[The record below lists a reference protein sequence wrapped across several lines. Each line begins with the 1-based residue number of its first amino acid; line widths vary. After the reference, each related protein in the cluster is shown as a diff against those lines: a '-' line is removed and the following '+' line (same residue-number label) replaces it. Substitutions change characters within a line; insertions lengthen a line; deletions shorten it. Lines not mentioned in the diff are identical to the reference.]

1 MSATPV
7 TDGELADV
15 FACLEG
21 RGRVALAVSGGADS
35 LALMH
40 LAARWCALPGRAASK
55 PTILTVDHGLRA
67 GSAAEAAEVARL
79 ARGLGFEHVLLRWE
93 ADKPKSNLQAA
104 ARAARYDLM
113 AAHCH
118 AAGIRVLVTAH
129 HLEDQAETVLMRLG
143 RGSGVDGLAA
153 MPEAGAWAGIDLLRP
168 LLDLSKVRLTA
179 TLEAAGL
186 EWIEDPSNQNERFE
200 RVRVR
205 RALARLESLGITAD
219 RLALTARRMRR
230 ARAALDAATSELLER
245 ALELGPAGDCRIA
258 ADALRR
264 APTRLRCARSSACL
278 LRPEAV

>member
-1 MSATPV
+1 MSATPIANC
-7 TDGELADV
+7 ELIDL

-21 RGRVALAVSGGADS
+21 RGHVALAVSGGADS

-40 LAARWCALPGRAASK
+40 LMARWCALKGLAAPK
-55 PTILTVDHGLRA
+55 PTVLTVDHGLRA
-67 GSAAEAAEVARL
+67 ASAAEAAHVARL
-79 ARGLGFEHVLLRWE
+79 ARGLGFKPVLLRWDAE
-93 ADKPKSNLQAA
+93 KPTSNLQSA

-118 AAGIRVLVTAH
+118 TAGIAAMVTAH

-153 MPEAGAWAGIDLLRP
+153 IPEVSAWAGIDLLRP
-168 LLDLSKVRLTA
+168 LLDLRKARLIA
-179 TLEAAGL
+179 TLEAAGVD
-186 EWIEDPSNQNERFE
+186 WIEDPSNLNERFE

-205 RALARLESLGITAD
+205 RALERLESLGLTAD

-245 ALELGPAGDCRIA
+245 ELTLGVAGDCRVP
-258 ADALRR
+258 ADALCHAPEEIALR
-264 APTRLRCARSSACL
+264 AI
-278 LRPEAV
+278 